1 MPLRHPDGEHYDV
14 AMSTDDLAARLT
26 DLNARISDACAAA
39 SRPRNSVQL
48 LLATKTLSTERTLA
62 AVAAGGVLLGESRV
76 QEVTAKGPE
85 LATLSASM
93 PDTRRPRVHLIGH
106 LQSNKINA
114 VLPWVDCIESID
126 SLRLAQRVSDRV
138 LARAAAD
145 PAQDDAGAPRQ
156 LDVFLQVNV
165 SGEESKFG
173 VAPDAAPEIAAQVG
187 ELAGLHLAG
196 FMTIGANSTD
206 TALVRA
212 AYARLREIRDN
223 VVASGAPGTKEATE
237 LSMGMSRSFED
248 AIAEGATIVRVG
260 TALFGPRPV

>member
-1 MPLRHPDGEHYDV
+1 
-14 AMSTDDLAARLT
+14 MSTDDLVARFT
-26 DLNARISDACAAA
+26 DLNARISEACTAA
-39 SRPRNSVQL
+39 SRSRNSVQL

-62 AVAAGGVLLGESRV
+62 AVAAGGVLIGESRV

-85 LATLSASM
+85 LAALDAQ
-93 PDTRRPRVHLIGH
+93 RPRVHLIGH

-126 SLRLAQRVSDRV
+126 SLRLARRVSDRV
-138 LARAAAD
+138 QARAASDAG
-145 PAQDDAGAPRQ
+145 PDDAPAPPQ

-173 VAPDAAPEIAAQVG
+173 VAPDAAPEIAAEIG
-187 ELAGLHLAG
+187 ALAGLRLGG

-206 TALVRA
+206 TGVVRA
-212 AYARLREIRDN
+212 AYAWLREIRDA
-223 VVASGAPGTKEATE
+223 VVASGAPGTTEATE
-237 LSMGMSRSFED
+237 LSMGMSQSLED

-260 TALFGPRPV
+260 TAMFGARPV